1 MSCKTV
7 LSTDRKTDL
16 DRWVS
21 FLALEFGLEFEY
33 SLEYVNSHRY
43 IIRLMDRLDIKDA
56 DTRLQM
62 QQMKNCCIDFLF
74 RNTND

>member
-1 MSCKTV
+1 M
-7 LSTDRKTDL
+7 
-16 DRWVS
+16 
-21 FLALEFGLEFEY
+21 EFEY